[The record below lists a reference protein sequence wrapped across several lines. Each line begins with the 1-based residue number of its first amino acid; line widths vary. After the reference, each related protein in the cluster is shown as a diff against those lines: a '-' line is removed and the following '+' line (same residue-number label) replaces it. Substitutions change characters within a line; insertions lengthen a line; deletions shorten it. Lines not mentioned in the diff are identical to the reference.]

1 LIEEGILGKC
11 LRCSSSL
18 SGLRISPLTL
28 KYVFP
33 RLPSFIPEFPRSEE
47 RRRGEP
53 QRRSRKP
60 IISNELLKPTKAK
73 TVIRRMLRCYPM
85 LSNSCRMDCFGRTF
99 LVTVMNTDVPRRA
112 LLANQRETIPW
123 YQFLMFSGNDR
134 DFPSPYGREEINGN
148 RIPQF
153 NYEPFNSNSV
163 NIRSWSWNYRGC
175 WHQTCPPI
183 VTRCWMVLNIPHWK
197 PRRRT
202 PGAPISFRCLIICFG
217 IGQFARLL
225 PSVEV
230 VAISQAPSPESN
242 PNPPLPSK
250 PWQSTT
256 RPSLADR
263 AVVPQKAPINRLS
276 REMS

>member
-1 LIEEGILGKC
+1 M
-11 LRCSSSL
+11 
-18 SGLRISPLTL
+18 
-28 KYVFP
+28 
-33 RLPSFIPEFPRSEE
+33 
-47 RRRGEP
+47 
-53 QRRSRKP
+53 
-60 IISNELLKPTKAK
+60 SN
-73 TVIRRMLRCYPM
+73 
-85 LSNSCRMDCFGRTF
+85 DCFGRAF
-99 LVTVMNTDVPRRA
+99 LVTVRHTGA
-112 LLANQRETIPW
+112 LLRTLHAKVE
-123 YQFLMFSGNDR
+123 GNDPAMFVS
-134 DFPSPYGREEINGN
+134 DVHGQQEQASPIRWMGRCCLLGS
-148 RIPQF
+148 PQF

-197 PRRRT
+197 SQT
-202 PGAPISFRCLIICFG
+202 HEAFGTPISFRCLIICFG

-242 PNPPLPSK
+242 PNPPLPST

-263 AVVPQKAPINRLS
+263 AVVRQKTLARPAFAKMNWFSTTPYYCTVRCIGLYFHSSAGSATTLS
-276 REMS
+276 VETYGVLNGTSPLVHVLAWRFAQGIQ

>member
-1 LIEEGILGKC
+1 MIG
-11 LRCSSSL
+11 
-18 SGLRISPLTL
+18 
-28 KYVFP
+28 
-33 RLPSFIPEFPRSEE
+33 
-47 RRRGEP
+47 
-53 QRRSRKP
+53 
-60 IISNELLKPTKAK
+60 
-73 TVIRRMLRCYPM
+73 
-85 LSNSCRMDCFGRTF
+85 TF
-99 LVTVMNTDVPRRA
+99 L
-112 LLANQRETIPW
+112 
-123 YQFLMFSGNDR
+123 DR
-134 DFPSPYGREEINGN
+134 GKRTESRGHT
-148 RIPQF
+148 PQF

-197 PRRRT
+197 SQT
-202 PGAPISFRCLIICFG
+202 HEAFGTPISFRCLIICFG

-242 PNPPLPSK
+242 PNPPLPST

-263 AVVPQKAPINRLS
+263 AVVRQKTLARPAFAKMNWFSTTPWYCIVRCIGLYFHSSAGSVTTLSASLRRVERNDPISSCISLAFRTRYPIMRFRNIFAADCVWCNEPCADSCIAVILRHAWLS
-276 REMS
+276 PWNKHMTTGRINQISIVFKIFIK